1 MAMVETSGFWTTS
14 GSPSGHQVASYT
26 QAHHSKALMLAAGAK
41 GLDGVATSYLGGLE
55 VTAGSGKVT
64 VADGGG
70 LVDGKW
76 YEKTSTDDIAI
87 SSPTSG
93 TERIDRVIL
102 KASWGTTYTVTC
114 ELKAG
119 TASSSPTPP
128 ALTQTRGGTFE
139 ISLAQVRV
147 TSAGVITVTDE
158 RYPAENTQT
167 MPILA
172 VGEVETLV
180 ASSSIPVRQII
191 IPEHWDGA
199 TLTNVSAGVFTV
211 SSSGV
216 VTVRVYNATLGQN
229 VLSTNVTIDANE
241 RTSLTAATPPVVN
254 ATYAT
259 LTKGDLFQFFV
270 ETAGTGAKGL
280 QVDLIALAKA

>member
-1 MAMVETSGFWTTS
+1 MAETSGFWTTS
-14 GSPSGHQVASYT
+14 GAGSGDQVASYT
-26 QAHHSKALMLAAGAK
+26 QAHHSLALMLAAGAK
-41 GLDGVATSYLGGLE
+41 GLDGVATGYLNGLA
-55 VTAGSGKVT
+55 VTAGGGKVA
-64 VADGGG
+64 VATGGA

-76 YEKTSTDDIAI
+76 YTSSAAEDVTI
-87 SSPTSG
+87 STPTAG
-93 TERIDRVIL
+93 TERIDRIVL
-102 KASWGTTYTVTC
+102 RATWSNYTVRRYLLT
-114 ELKAG
+114 G
-119 TASSSPTPP
+119 TASSSPTVP
-128 ALTQTRGGTFE
+128 ALTRTRGSYFE

-167 MPILA
+167 MPVLA

-191 IPEHWDGA
+191 IPEHWHGA
-199 TLTNVSAGVFTV
+199 VLTNVSAGVFTV
-211 SSSGV
+211 SSSGL

-254 ATYAT
+254 PTYAT

>member
-1 MAMVETSGFWTTS
+1 MAETSGFWTTS
-14 GSPSGHQVASYT
+14 GTPSGDQVASYT
-26 QAHHSKALMLAAGAK
+26 QAHHSLALTLAAGARS
-41 GLDGVATSYLGGLE
+41 LDGVATGYLNGLA
-55 VTAGSGKVT
+55 VTAGTGKVT
-64 VADGGG
+64 VATGGA

-76 YEKTSTDDIAI
+76 YKSDAPADVTITTPSA
-87 SSPTSG
+87 G
-93 TERIDRVIL
+93 TERIDRIVL
-102 KASWGTTYTVTC
+102 RATWSNYTVRRYLLT
-114 ELKAG
+114 G
-119 TASSSPTPP
+119 TASSSPTVP
-128 ALTQTRGGTFE
+128 ALTRTRGSYFE
-139 ISLAQVRV
+139 IPIAQVRV

-167 MPILA
+167 MPVLA

-191 IPEHWDGA
+191 IPEHWHGA
-199 TLTNVSAGVFTV
+199 VLTNVSAGVFTV
-211 SSSGV
+211 SSSGL
-216 VTVRVYNATLGQN
+216 VTVRVYNATLGRN

-254 ATYAT
+254 PTYAT

>member
-128 ALTQTRGGTFE
+128 ALTQTRGGIFE

>member
-1 MAMVETSGFWTTS
+1 MAETSGFWTTS
-14 GSPSGHQVASYT
+14 GAGTGDQVESYT
-26 QAHHSKALMLAAGAK
+26 QAHHSTALMLAAGAR
-41 GLDGVATSYLGGLE
+41 GLDGVATSYLNGLA

-64 VADGGG
+64 VGTGGG

-76 YEKTSTDDIAI
+76 YTNSAAIDHTI
-87 SSPTSG
+87 SSPTAG
-93 TERIDRVIL
+93 TERIDRIVL
-102 KASWGTTYTVTC
+102 QAVWSSFTVRC
-114 ELKAG
+114 VKLAG
-119 TASSSPTPP
+119 TASSSPTVP

-191 IPEHWDGA
+191 IPEHWHNA

>member
-1 MAMVETSGFWTTS
+1 MAETSGFWTTS
-14 GSPSGHQVASYT
+14 GAGSGDQVASYT
-26 QAHHSKALMLAAGAK
+26 QAHHSLALMLAAGAK
-41 GLDGVATSYLGGLE
+41 GLDGVATGYLNGLA

-64 VADGGG
+64 VATGGA

-76 YEKTSTDDIAI
+76 YTSSAAEDETI
-87 SSPTSG
+87 STPTAG
-93 TERIDRVIL
+93 TERIDRIVL
-102 KASWGTTYTVTC
+102 RAVWGTTYTVRREVLT
-114 ELKAG
+114 G
-119 TASSSPTPP
+119 VASSSPTVP
-128 ALTQTRGGTFE
+128 ALTRTRGSYFE

-167 MPILA
+167 MPVLA

-191 IPEHWDGA
+191 IPEHWHGA
-199 TLTNVSAGVFTV
+199 VLTNVSAGVFTV
-211 SSSGV
+211 SSSGL

-241 RTSLTAATPPVVN
+241 RTSLTAATPPRVSP
-254 ATYAT
+254 TYAT

-280 QVDLIALAKA
+280 QVDLIALSKA

>member
-1 MAMVETSGFWTTS
+1 MAETSGFWTTS
-14 GSPSGHQVASYT
+14 GAGTGDQVASYT
-26 QAHHSKALMLAAGAK
+26 QAHHSTALMLAAGAR
-41 GLDGVATSYLGGLE
+41 GLDGVATSYLNGLA

-64 VADGGG
+64 VGTGGG

-76 YEKTSTDDIAI
+76 YTNSAAINHTI
-87 SSPTSG
+87 SSPTAG
-93 TERIDRVIL
+93 TERIDRIVL
-102 KASWGTTYTVTC
+102 QAVWSSFTVRC
-114 ELKAG
+114 VKLAG

-172 VGEVETLV
+172 VGENETLA
-180 ASSSIPVRQII
+180 ASSSIPVRQVI
-191 IPEHWDGA
+191 IPERWQGA
-199 TLTNVSAGVFTV
+199 TLVGITGALFTV
-211 SSSGV
+211 SSSGAV
-216 VTVRVYNATLGQN
+216 AVRVYNATIAQN
-229 VLSTNVTIDANE
+229 L
-241 RTSLTAATPPVVN
+241 LTANLSIAAGNRRTHSTSVN
-254 ATYAT
+254 ASYKT
-259 LTKGDLFQFFV
+259 LTKGDLIQIFV
-270 ETAGTGAKGL
+270 ESAGTGAKGL

>member
-1 MAMVETSGFWTTS
+1 MAETSGFWTTS
-14 GSPSGHQVASYT
+14 GAGTGDQVESYT
-26 QAHHSKALMLAAGAK
+26 QAHHSTALMLAAGAR
-41 GLDGVATSYLGGLE
+41 GLDGVATSYLNGLA

-64 VADGGG
+64 VGTGGG

-76 YEKTSTDDIAI
+76 YTNSAAIDHTI
-87 SSPTSG
+87 SSPTAG
-93 TERIDRVIL
+93 TERIDRIVL
-102 KASWGTTYTVTC
+102 QAVWSSFTVRC
-114 ELKAG
+114 VKLAG
-119 TASSSPTPP
+119 TASSSPKPP

-180 ASSSIPVRQII
+180 ASSSIPVRQVI
-191 IPEHWDGA
+191 IPERWQGA
-199 TLTNVSAGVFTV
+199 TLVGITGALFTV
-211 SSSGV
+211 SSSGAV
-216 VTVRVYNATLGQN
+216 AVRVYNATIAKNL
-229 VLSTNVTIDANE
+229 
-241 RTSLTAATPPVVN
+241 LTANLSIAAGNRRTHSTSVN
-254 ATYAT
+254 ASYKT
-259 LTKGDLFQFFV
+259 LTKGDLIQIFV
-270 ETAGTGAKGL
+270 ESAGTGAKGL

>member
-1 MAMVETSGFWTTS
+1 MAETSGFWTTS
-14 GSPSGHQVASYT
+14 GTPSGDQVASYT
-26 QAHHSKALMLAAGAK
+26 QAHHSLALMLAAGAK
-41 GLDGVATSYLGGLE
+41 GLDGVATGYLNGLA

-64 VADGGG
+64 VATGGA

-76 YEKTSTDDIAI
+76 YTSSAAEDVTI
-87 SSPTSG
+87 STPPAG
-93 TERIDRVIL
+93 TERIDRVVL
-102 KASWGTTYTVTC
+102 RATWSNYTVRRYLLT
-114 ELKAG
+114 G
-119 TASSSPTPP
+119 VASSSPTVP
-128 ALTQTRGGTFE
+128 ALTRTRGSYFE

-191 IPEHWDGA
+191 IPEHWHGA
-199 TLTNVSAGVFTV
+199 VLTNVSAGVFTV
-211 SSSGV
+211 SSSGL

-254 ATYAT
+254 PTYAT

>member
-1 MAMVETSGFWTTS
+1 MAETSGFWTTS
-14 GSPSGHQVASYT
+14 GAGTGDQVASYT
-26 QAHHSKALMLAAGAK
+26 QAHHSLALTLAAGARS
-41 GLDGVATSYLGGLE
+41 LDGVATGYLNGLA
-55 VTAGSGKVT
+55 VTAGTGKVT
-64 VADGGG
+64 VATGGA

-76 YEKTSTDDIAI
+76 YKSDAPADVTITTPSA
-87 SSPTSG
+87 G
-93 TERIDRVIL
+93 TERIDRVVL
-102 KASWGTTYTVTC
+102 RTSWSAFTVRRVLLT
-114 ELKAG
+114 G
-119 TASSSPTPP
+119 TASSNPTVP
-128 ALTQTRGGTFE
+128 ALTQTRGVTYE

-191 IPEHWDGA
+191 IPEHWHGA
-199 TLTNVSAGVFTV
+199 VLTNVSAGVFTV
-211 SSSGV
+211 SSSGL

-254 ATYAT
+254 PTYAT

>member
-1 MAMVETSGFWTTS
+1 MAETSGFWTTS
-14 GSPSGHQVASYT
+14 GTPSGDQVASYT
-26 QAHHSKALMLAAGAK
+26 QAHHSLALTLAAGARS
-41 GLDGVATSYLGGLE
+41 LDGVATGYLNGLA
-55 VTAGSGKVT
+55 VTAGTGKVT
-64 VADGGG
+64 VATGGA

-76 YEKTSTDDIAI
+76 YKSDAPADVTITTPSA
-87 SSPTSG
+87 G
-93 TERIDRVIL
+93 TERIDRIVL
-102 KASWGTTYTVTC
+102 RATWSNYTVRRYLLT
-114 ELKAG
+114 G
-119 TASSSPTPP
+119 TASSSPTVP
-128 ALTQTRGGTFE
+128 ALTRTRGSYFE
-139 ISLAQVRV
+139 IPIAQVRV

-167 MPILA
+167 MPVLA

-191 IPEHWDGA
+191 IPEHWHGA
-199 TLTNVSAGVFTV
+199 VLTNVSAGVFTV
-211 SSSGV
+211 SSSGL

>member
-1 MAMVETSGFWTTS
+1 MAETSGFWTTS
-14 GSPSGHQVASYT
+14 GTGTGDQVASYT
-26 QAHHSKALMLAAGAK
+26 QAHHSTALTLAAGAK
-41 GLDGVATSYLGGLE
+41 SLDGVATGYLNGLA

-64 VADGGG
+64 VATGGA

-76 YEKTSTDDIAI
+76 YKSDAPADVTITTPSA
-87 SSPTSG
+87 G
-93 TERIDRVIL
+93 TERIDRIVL
-102 KASWGTTYTVTC
+102 RATWSNYTVRRYLLT
-114 ELKAG
+114 G
-119 TASSSPTPP
+119 TASSSPTVP
-128 ALTQTRGGTFE
+128 ALTRTRGSYFE
-139 ISLAQVRV
+139 IPIAQVRV

-167 MPILA
+167 MPVLA

-191 IPEHWDGA
+191 IPEHWHGA
-199 TLTNVSAGVFTV
+199 VLTNVSAGVFTV
-211 SSSGV
+211 SSSGL
-216 VTVRVYNATLGQN
+216 VTVRVYNATLGRN

-254 ATYAT
+254 PTYAT

>member
-1 MAMVETSGFWTTS
+1 MAETSGFWTTS
-14 GSPSGHQVASYT
+14 GAGKGDQVASYT
-26 QAHHSKALMLAAGAK
+26 QAHHSTALMLAAGAK
-41 GLDGVATSYLGGLE
+41 GLDGVATSYLNGLA

-64 VADGGG
+64 VGTGGG

-76 YEKTSTDDIAI
+76 YTNSAAINHTI
-87 SSPTSG
+87 SSPTAG
-93 TERIDRVIL
+93 TERIDRIVL
-102 KASWGTTYTVTC
+102 QAVWSSFTVRC
-114 ELKAG
+114 VKLAG

-172 VGEVETLV
+172 VGENETLA
-180 ASSSIPVRQII
+180 ASSSIPVRQVI
-191 IPEHWDGA
+191 IPERWQGA
-199 TLTNVSAGVFTV
+199 TLVGITGALFTV
-211 SSSGV
+211 SSSGAV
-216 VTVRVYNATLGQN
+216 AVRVYNATIAQN
-229 VLSTNVTIDANE
+229 L
-241 RTSLTAATPPVVN
+241 LTANLSIAAGNRRTHSTSVN
-254 ATYAT
+254 ASYKT
-259 LTKGDLFQFFV
+259 LTKGDLIQIFV

>member
-1 MAMVETSGFWTTS
+1 MAETSGFWTTT
-14 GSPSGHQVASYT
+14 GAGTGDQVASYT
-26 QAHHSKALMLAAGAK
+26 QAHHSLALMLAAGAK
-41 GLDGVATSYLGGLE
+41 GLDGVATGYLNGLA
-55 VTAGSGKVT
+55 VTPGSGKVT
-64 VADGGG
+64 VATGCA

-76 YEKTSTDDIAI
+76 YTSSAAENVTI
-87 SSPTSG
+87 STPPAG
-93 TERIDRVIL
+93 TERIDRIVL
-102 KASWGTTYTVTC
+102 RANWSNYTVRRYLLT
-114 ELKAG
+114 G
-119 TASSSPTPP
+119 TASSSPTVP
-128 ALTQTRGGTFE
+128 ALTKTRNSYFE
-139 ISLAQVRV
+139 IPIAQVRV

-167 MPILA
+167 MPVLA

-191 IPEHWDGA
+191 IPEHWHNA

-211 SSSGV
+211 SSSGL
-216 VTVRVYNATLGQN
+216 VTVRVYNATLGKN

-254 ATYAT
+254 PTYAT

-280 QVDLIALAKA
+280 QVDLIALSKA

>member
-1 MAMVETSGFWTTS
+1 MAETSGFWTTS
-14 GSPSGHQVASYT
+14 GAGKGDQVASYT
-26 QAHHSKALMLAAGAK
+26 QAHHSTALMLAAGAR
-41 GLDGVATSYLGGLE
+41 GLDGVATSYLNGLA
-55 VTAGSGKVT
+55 VTPGSGKVT
-64 VADGGG
+64 VATGGG

-76 YEKTSTDDIAI
+76 YTNSAAINHTI
-87 SSPTSG
+87 SSPTAG
-93 TERIDRVIL
+93 TERIDRIVL
-102 KASWGTTYTVTC
+102 QAVWSSFTVRC
-114 ELKAG
+114 VKLAG

-172 VGEVETLV
+172 VGENETLA
-180 ASSSIPVRQII
+180 ASSSIPVRQVI
-191 IPEHWDGA
+191 IPERWQGA
-199 TLTNVSAGVFTV
+199 TLVGITGALFTV
-211 SSSGV
+211 SSSGAV
-216 VTVRVYNATLGQN
+216 AVRVYNATIAQN
-229 VLSTNVTIDANE
+229 L
-241 RTSLTAATPPVVN
+241 LTANLSIAAGNRRTHSTSVN
-254 ATYAT
+254 ASYKT
-259 LTKGDLFQFFV
+259 LTKGDLIQIFV

>member
-1 MAMVETSGFWTTS
+1 MAETSGFWTTS
-14 GSPSGHQVASYT
+14 GAGSGDQVASYT
-26 QAHHSKALMLAAGAK
+26 QAHHSLALMLAAGAK
-41 GLDGVATSYLGGLE
+41 GLDGVATGYLNGLA

-64 VADGGG
+64 VATGGA

-76 YEKTSTDDIAI
+76 YTSSAAEDVTI
-87 SSPTSG
+87 STPTAG
-93 TERIDRVIL
+93 TERIDRIVL
-102 KASWGTTYTVTC
+102 RATWSNYTVRRYLLT
-114 ELKAG
+114 G
-119 TASSSPTPP
+119 TASSSPTAP
-128 ALTQTRGGTFE
+128 ALTQTRNSYFE

-191 IPEHWDGA
+191 IPEHWHGA
-199 TLTNVSAGVFTV
+199 VLTNVSAGVFTV
-211 SSSGV
+211 SSSGL

-254 ATYAT
+254 PTYAT

-280 QVDLIALAKA
+280 QVDLIALSKA

>member
-1 MAMVETSGFWTTS
+1 MAETSGFWTTS
-14 GSPSGHQVASYT
+14 GAGSGDQVASYT
-26 QAHHSKALMLAAGAK
+26 QAHHSLALMLAAGAK
-41 GLDGVATSYLGGLE
+41 GLDGVATGYLGGLA
-55 VTAGSGKVT
+55 VTPGSGKVT
-64 VADGGG
+64 VATGGA

-76 YEKTSTDDIAI
+76 YTSSAAEDVTI
-87 SSPTSG
+87 STPTAG

-102 KASWGTTYTVTC
+102 RATWSNYTVRRYLLT
-114 ELKAG
+114 G
-119 TASSSPTPP
+119 VASSSPTVP
-128 ALTQTRGGTFE
+128 ALTQTRGATYE

-216 VTVRVYNATLGQN
+216 VTVRVYNATVGQN

>member
-1 MAMVETSGFWTTS
+1 MAETSGFWTTS
-14 GSPSGHQVASYT
+14 GSPIGDQVASYT
-26 QAHHSKALMLAAGAK
+26 QAHHSTALMLAAGAK
-41 GLDGVATSYLGGLE
+41 SLDGVATGYLNGLA

-64 VADGGG
+64 VATGGG

-76 YEKTSTDDIAI
+76 YTNSAAI
-87 SSPTSG
+87 DYSIPSPTAG
-93 TERIDRVIL
+93 TERIDRIVL
-102 KASWGTTYTVTC
+102 QAVWSSFTVRC
-114 ELKAG
+114 VKLAG

-158 RYPAENTQT
+158 RFPAENTQT

-191 IPEHWDGA
+191 IPEHWQGA
-199 TLTNVSAGVFTV
+199 QLTGITGGLFTV
-211 SSSGV
+211 SSSGAV
-216 VTVRVYNATLGQN
+216 AVRIYNATQSFNL
-229 VLSTNVTIDANE
+229 LSANLSIPAST
-241 RTSLTAATPPVVN
+241 RTATSTSINSVAANLV
-254 ATYAT
+254 
-259 LTKGDLFQFFV
+259 KGDLMQIFV
-270 ETAGTGAKGL
+270 ESAGTGAKGL
-280 QVDLIALAKA
+280 QLDIIALARG

>member
-1 MAMVETSGFWTTS
+1 MAETSGFWTTS
-14 GSPSGHQVASYT
+14 STGTGDQVASYT
-26 QAHHSKALMLAAGAK
+26 QAHHSTALTLAAGAK
-41 GLDGVATSYLGGLE
+41 SLDGVATGYLNGLA

-64 VADGGG
+64 VASGGA

-76 YEKTSTDDIAI
+76 YTNSAAI
-87 SSPTSG
+87 DHSIPSPTAG
-93 TERIDRVIL
+93 TERIDRIVL
-102 KASWGTTYTVTC
+102 QAVWSSFTVRC
-114 ELKAG
+114 VRLAG

-128 ALTQTRGGTFE
+128 ALTQTRGSTFE

-158 RYPAENTQT
+158 RFPAENTQT

-172 VGEVETLV
+172 VGELETLV

-191 IPEHWDGA
+191 IPEHWHGA

>member
-1 MAMVETSGFWTTS
+1 MAETSGFWTTS
-14 GSPSGHQVASYT
+14 GAGTGDQVESYT
-26 QAHHSKALMLAAGAK
+26 QAHHSTALMLAAGAR
-41 GLDGVATSYLGGLE
+41 GLDGVATSYLNGLA

-64 VADGGG
+64 VGTGGG

-76 YEKTSTDDIAI
+76 YTNSAAIDHTI
-87 SSPTSG
+87 SSPTAG
-93 TERIDRVIL
+93 TERIDRIVL
-102 KASWGTTYTVTC
+102 QAVWSSFTVRC
-114 ELKAG
+114 VKLAG

-167 MPILA
+167 MPVLA

-180 ASSSIPVRQII
+180 ASSSIPVRQVI
-191 IPEHWDGA
+191 IPERWQGA
-199 TLTNVSAGVFTV
+199 TLVGITGALFTV
-211 SSSGV
+211 SSSGAV
-216 VTVRVYNATLGQN
+216 AVRVYNATIAQN
-229 VLSTNVTIDANE
+229 L
-241 RTSLTAATPPVVN
+241 LTANLSIAAGNRRTHSTSVN
-254 ATYAT
+254 ASYKT
-259 LTKGDLFQFFV
+259 LTKGDLIQIFV
-270 ETAGTGAKGL
+270 ESAGTGAKGL

>member
-128 ALTQTRGGTFE
+128 ALTQTRGGIFE

-172 VGEVETLV
+172 VGENETLA
-180 ASSSIPVRQII
+180 ASSSIPVRQVI
-191 IPEHWDGA
+191 IPERWQGA
-199 TLTNVSAGVFTV
+199 TLVGITGALFTV
-211 SSSGV
+211 SSSGAV
-216 VTVRVYNATLGQN
+216 AVRVYNATIAQN
-229 VLSTNVTIDANE
+229 L
-241 RTSLTAATPPVVN
+241 LTANLSIAAGNRRTHSTSVN
-254 ATYAT
+254 ASYKT
-259 LTKGDLFQFFV
+259 LTKGDLIQIFV
-270 ETAGTGAKGL
+270 ESAGTGAKGL

>member
-1 MAMVETSGFWTTS
+1 MAETSGFWTTS
-14 GSPSGHQVASYT
+14 ASPTGHQVASYT
-26 QAHHSKALMLAAGAK
+26 QAHHSTALMLAAGAR
-41 GLDGVATSYLGGLE
+41 GLDGVATSYLNGLA

-64 VADGGG
+64 VGTGGA

-76 YEKTSTDDIAI
+76 YTNSAAIDHTI
-87 SSPTSG
+87 SSPTAG
-93 TERIDRVIL
+93 TERIDRIVL
-102 KASWGTTYTVTC
+102 QAVWSSFTVRC
-114 ELKAG
+114 VKLAG

-128 ALTQTRGGTFE
+128 ALTQTRGDTFE

>member
-1 MAMVETSGFWTTS
+1 MAETSGFWTTS
-14 GSPSGHQVASYT
+14 DAGSGDQVASYT
-26 QAHHSKALMLAAGAK
+26 QEHHSLALILAAGARS
-41 GLDGVATSYLGGLE
+41 LDGVATGYLNGLA
-55 VTAGSGKVT
+55 VTAGTGKVT
-64 VADGGG
+64 VATGGA

-76 YEKTSTDDIAI
+76 YKSTSADDVTIT
-87 SSPTSG
+87 SPTAG
-93 TERIDRVIL
+93 TERIDRIIL
-102 KASWGTTYTVTC
+102 RASWSAFTVRRV
-114 ELKAG
+114 LLSG
-119 TASSSPTPP
+119 TASSSPKVPV
-128 ALTQTRGGTFE
+128 LTQTRGTTFE

-211 SSSGV
+211 SSSGL
-216 VTVRVYNATLGQN
+216 VTVRVYNATVGQN

-259 LTKGDLFQFFV
+259 LTKGDLLQFFV

>member
-1 MAMVETSGFWTTS
+1 MAETSGFWTTS
-14 GSPSGHQVASYT
+14 GAGTGDQVASYT
-26 QAHHSKALMLAAGAK
+26 QAHHSTALMLAAGAR
-41 GLDGVATSYLGGLE
+41 GLDGVATSYLNGLA

-64 VADGGG
+64 VATGGG

-76 YEKTSTDDIAI
+76 YTNSAAI
-87 SSPTSG
+87 DHSIPSPTAG
-93 TERIDRVIL
+93 TERIDRIVL
-102 KASWGTTYTVTC
+102 QAVWSSFTVRC
-114 ELKAG
+114 VRLAG

-128 ALTQTRGGTFE
+128 ALTQTRGGIFE

-191 IPEHWDGA
+191 IPEHWHGA
-199 TLTNVSAGVFTV
+199 VLTNVSAGVFTV
-211 SSSGV
+211 SSSGL

-254 ATYAT
+254 PTYAT

-280 QVDLIALAKA
+280 QVDLIALSKA

>member
-1 MAMVETSGFWTTS
+1 
-14 GSPSGHQVASYT
+14 
-26 QAHHSKALMLAAGAK
+26 MLAAGAK
-41 GLDGVATSYLGGLE
+41 GLDGVATGYLNGLA

-64 VADGGG
+64 VATGGA

-76 YEKTSTDDIAI
+76 YTSSAAEDETI
-87 SSPTSG
+87 STPTAG
-93 TERIDRVIL
+93 TERIDRIVL
-102 KASWGTTYTVTC
+102 RATWSNYTVRRYLLT
-114 ELKAG
+114 G
-119 TASSSPTPP
+119 TASSSPTAP
-128 ALTQTRGGTFE
+128 ALTQTRNSYFE
-139 ISLAQVRV
+139 ISIAQVRV

-167 MPILA
+167 MPVLA

-191 IPEHWDGA
+191 IPEHWHGA
-199 TLTNVSAGVFTV
+199 VLTNVSAGVFTV
-211 SSSGV
+211 SSSGL

-254 ATYAT
+254 PTYAT

-280 QVDLIALAKA
+280 QVDLIALSKA

>member
-1 MAMVETSGFWTTS
+1 MAETSGFWTTT
-14 GSPSGHQVASYT
+14 GAGKGDQVASYT
-26 QAHHSKALMLAAGAK
+26 QAHHSTALMLAAGAK
-41 GLDGVATSYLGGLE
+41 GLDGVATSYLNGLA

-64 VADGGG
+64 VGTGGG

-76 YEKTSTDDIAI
+76 YTNSAAIDHTI
-87 SSPTSG
+87 SSPTAG
-93 TERIDRVIL
+93 TERIDRIVL
-102 KASWGTTYTVTC
+102 QAVWSSFTVRC
-114 ELKAG
+114 VKLAG

-172 VGEVETLV
+172 VGENETLA
-180 ASSSIPVRQII
+180 ASSSIPVRQVI
-191 IPEHWDGA
+191 IPERWQGA
-199 TLTNVSAGVFTV
+199 TLVGITGALFTV
-211 SSSGV
+211 SSSGAV
-216 VTVRVYNATLGQN
+216 AVRVYNATIAQN
-229 VLSTNVTIDANE
+229 L
-241 RTSLTAATPPVVN
+241 LTANLSIAAGNRRTHSTSVN
-254 ATYAT
+254 ASYKT
-259 LTKGDLFQFFV
+259 LTKGDLIQIFV
-270 ETAGTGAKGL
+270 ESAGTGAKGL

>member
-1 MAMVETSGFWTTS
+1 M
-14 GSPSGHQVASYT
+14 
-26 QAHHSKALMLAAGAK
+26 
-41 GLDGVATSYLGGLE
+41 DGVATGYLNGLA
-55 VTAGSGKVT
+55 VTPGSGKVT
-64 VADGGG
+64 VATGGA

-76 YEKTSTDDIAI
+76 YTNSAAIDHTI
-87 SSPTSG
+87 SSPTAG
-93 TERIDRVIL
+93 TERIDRIVL
-102 KASWGTTYTVTC
+102 QAVWSSFTVRC
-114 ELKAG
+114 VKLAG

-167 MPILA
+167 MPVLA

-191 IPEHWDGA
+191 IPEHWHNA

-280 QVDLIALAKA
+280 QVDLIALSKA

>member
-1 MAMVETSGFWTTS
+1 MAETSGFWTTS
-14 GSPSGHQVASYT
+14 GTPSGDQVASYT
-26 QAHHSKALMLAAGAK
+26 QAHHSLALMLAAGAK
-41 GLDGVATSYLGGLE
+41 GLDGVATGYLNGLA

-64 VADGGG
+64 VATGGA

-76 YEKTSTDDIAI
+76 YTSSSAVDVTI
-87 SSPTSG
+87 STPTAG
-93 TERIDRVIL
+93 TERIDRVVL
-102 KASWGTTYTVTC
+102 RATWSNYTVRRYLLT
-114 ELKAG
+114 G
-119 TASSSPTPP
+119 VASSSPTVPT
-128 ALTQTRGGTFE
+128 LTQTRNSYFE

-167 MPILA
+167 MPVLA

-191 IPEHWDGA
+191 IPEHWHGA
-199 TLTNVSAGVFTV
+199 VLTNVSAGVFTV
-211 SSSGV
+211 SSSGL
-216 VTVRVYNATLGQN
+216 VTVRVYNATLGKN

-254 ATYAT
+254 PTYAT

-280 QVDLIALAKA
+280 QVDLIALSKA

>member
-1 MAMVETSGFWTTS
+1 MAETSGFWTTS
-14 GSPSGHQVASYT
+14 GAGKGDQVASYT
-26 QAHHSKALMLAAGAK
+26 QAHHSTALMLAAGAK
-41 GLDGVATSYLGGLE
+41 GLDGVATSYLNGLA

-64 VADGGG
+64 VGTGGG

-76 YEKTSTDDIAI
+76 YTNSAAIDHTI
-87 SSPTSG
+87 SSPTAG
-93 TERIDRVIL
+93 TERIDRIVL
-102 KASWGTTYTVTC
+102 QAVWSSFTVRC
-114 ELKAG
+114 VKLAG

-172 VGEVETLV
+172 VGENETLA
-180 ASSSIPVRQII
+180 ASSSIPVRQVI
-191 IPEHWDGA
+191 IPERWQGA
-199 TLTNVSAGVFTV
+199 TLVGITGALFTV
-211 SSSGV
+211 SSSGAV
-216 VTVRVYNATLGQN
+216 AVRVYNATIAQN
-229 VLSTNVTIDANE
+229 L
-241 RTSLTAATPPVVN
+241 LTANLSIAAGNRRTHSTSVN
-254 ATYAT
+254 ASYKT
-259 LTKGDLFQFFV
+259 LTKGDLIQIFV

>member
-1 MAMVETSGFWTTS
+1 MAETSGFWTTS
-14 GSPSGHQVASYT
+14 GTGTGDQVASYT
-26 QAHHSKALMLAAGAK
+26 QAHHSTALTLAAGAK
-41 GLDGVATSYLGGLE
+41 SLDGVATGYLNGLA
-55 VTAGSGKVT
+55 VTAGSGKVS
-64 VADGGG
+64 VASGGA

-76 YEKTSTDDIAI
+76 YTNSAAMDISIPTPTAGTS
-87 SSPTSG
+87 
-93 TERIDRVIL
+93 RIDRIVL
-102 KASWGTTYTVTC
+102 RAVWSSYTVRC
-114 ELKAG
+114 VKLAG
-119 TASSSPTPP
+119 TASSSPAVP

-139 ISLAQVRV
+139 IAIAQVRV

-167 MPILA
+167 MPVLA

-191 IPEHWDGA
+191 IPEHWHGA
-199 TLTNVSAGVFTV
+199 VLTNVSAGVFTV
-211 SSSGV
+211 SSSGL